1 MKKKK
6 KSAWTNILT
15 RFVFRCYIGSH
26 FFYFAIKS
34 FTFRFFISHSIAFW
48 WKDSSRV
55 SRSQCMYV
63 CVCVCCQYAE
73 SIYKPGS
80 KYSSLVEEKREK
92 QIKYFSTFAIWI
104 VMVQC
109 LYCYLIPP
117 RLLIRIFN
125 FRVERFCLWIANEK
139 NKPRVNE
146 FGMQISNWNFVHFC
160 ILCKWFWL
168 LLVHFKWEN
177 ILSIQR
183 IQHVNKSQSILRIH
197 IQ

>member
-1 MKKKK
+1 
-6 KSAWTNILT
+6 
-15 RFVFRCYIGSH
+15 
-26 FFYFAIKS
+26 
-34 FTFRFFISHSIAFW
+34 
-48 WKDSSRV
+48 
-55 SRSQCMYV
+55 
-63 CVCVCCQYAE
+63 
-73 SIYKPGS
+73 
-80 KYSSLVEEKREK
+80 
-92 QIKYFSTFAIWI
+92 
-104 VMVQC
+104 MVQC

-183 IQHVNKSQSILRIH
+183 IQHVNKNQSILRIH